1 MGFEAKI
8 SLSSKRR
15 VPYRTMIK
23 GVGSI
28 NFDQAMRLSRR
39 LAKSGSIASDWNAVG
54 KEIAVSIDAVKKE
67 YVSD

>member
-8 SLSSKRR
+8 LISSKRR
-15 VPYRTMIK
+15 APYRTMIK
-23 GVGSI
+23 GAGSI

-39 LAKSGSIASDWNAVG
+39 LAKSGSIASDWKAVG
-54 KEIAVSIDAVKKE
+54 QEIAVSIDALKKE